1 MNEFL
6 PWLVLLALTVTV
18 TALLIAGV
26 IRLAVAAD
34 RPGRGE
40 PQPWT
45 ADRPSRPGSS

>member
-6 PWLVLLALTVTV
+6 LWMLLIPLVVTV

-34 RPGRGE
+34 RFDNETVPSVGTEGG
-40 PQPWT
+40 WT
-45 ADRPSRPGSS
+45 T